1 MNAFQIVNINIFHFA
16 KYFESSEHIMNPP
29 HPLFSKEMV
38 KGEGMSGCGDESKF
52 EEKDTM
58 KMHPV

>member
-1 MNAFQIVNINIFHFA
+1 
-16 KYFESSEHIMNPP
+16 MNPP

-38 KGEGMSGCGDESKF
+38 KGKGMSGCGDGSKF